1 MSVIDLD
8 LGLTGTHVL
17 ITGGAGY
24 IGTDTVWGFLSAGA
38 HVSVLDI
45 NFRGCLDLKDK
56 AKDFEPRFPSGSR
69 LCCYNADISNE
80 AELIKVFEQ
89 ASQEG
94 GPIHCCVA
102 LASLDLS
109 VLPHHASLV
118 DMPLEQWKRTF
129 DVNVH
134 GTFLTAR
141 TWLRQL
147 QCCPDKSMRNVSL
160 IIVGS
165 ESGSF
170 GERGNPD
177 YASGKSAVQVGLL
190 QSLKSD
196 VPRIYP
202 GARYNVTHAG
212 RTFSVKR

>member
-1 MSVIDLD
+1 MTELSTNMSVINLD

-24 IGTDTVWGFLSAGA
+24 IGTDTVWAFLSAGA
-38 HVSVLDI
+38 YVSVLDI
-45 NFRGCLDLKDK
+45 DIDACTDLKDK
-56 AKDFEPRFPSGSR
+56 EKKIEQRFPRSSQ
-69 LCCYNADISNE
+69 LSCYVGDIANE
-80 AELIKVFEQ
+80 ADVIKVFEQ
-89 ASQEG
+89 ASERS
-94 GPIHCCVA
+94 GPIHCCIA

-109 VLPHHASLV
+109 ALPHHASLV

-141 TWLRQL
+141 AWLRQL
-147 QCCPDKSMRNVSL
+147 QFCPDKSMQNVSL

-202 GARYNVTHAG
+202 GARYNVTHA
-212 RTFSVKR
+212 